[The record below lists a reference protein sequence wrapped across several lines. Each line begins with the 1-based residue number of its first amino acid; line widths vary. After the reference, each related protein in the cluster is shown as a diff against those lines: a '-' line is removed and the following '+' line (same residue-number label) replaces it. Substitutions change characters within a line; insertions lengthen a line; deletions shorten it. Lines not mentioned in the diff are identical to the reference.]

1 MHLSCVRSRGIP
13 ARRES
18 VVHPRSLNS
27 GDVALGFYRYLLARS
42 SQRLSQWHGQ
52 NDCEG
57 MLHAAYAE
65 PSDACL
71 LKCVMKP
78 AANDDL
84 FRKLHSR
91 CQGTDSAMAEGP
103 RKMSSRLASETLS
116 LEPRF
121 YTLYNSCYSPAKL
134 CNHVRRGKDDQSQ
147 LRRRSVLT
155 SVRSKLRP
163 KLSEEG
169 VMRLHCTPTNQR

>member
-1 MHLSCVRSRGIP
+1 MRSRGIP

-27 GDVALGFYRYLLARS
+27 GDFALGFYHCLLARS

-52 NDCEG
+52 NDYG
-57 MLHAAYAE
+57 GVLHAAYAE
-65 PSDACL
+65 PSGACL
-71 LKCVMKP
+71 LKYLVKP

-91 CQGTDSAMAEGP
+91 CQGTDSAMAGRP
-103 RKMSSRLASETLS
+103 GKMSSRLASETLS

-121 YTLYNSCYSPAKL
+121 FALYTIAVTVQPNYA
-134 CNHVRRGKDDQSQ
+134 
-147 LRRRSVLT
+147 T
-155 SVRSKLRP
+155 
-163 KLSEEG
+163 LSEVEKTIDHNCDD
-169 VMRLHCTPTNQR
+169 VASLQA